1 VNHNLPRRDFLQQSA
16 TLLSALALA
25 KAGAASAT
33 PVPAPA
39 KLPLRRLGRTGI
51 DVSALIFGAG
61 KFFQELPDGQWE
73 PLVQRALDLGI
84 NYFDEASGYHFDKR
98 NAHSETRMGQIL
110 PAHRKSVYVCTKL
123 DQRDPELAKR
133 ELDGCLQRLRMDYVD
148 VLMVHSIT
156 QKETDLGALEK
167 GIYAQLRKW
176 KAQGVARHIG
186 FSTMMTDGPMTG
198 KLIEVLDPDVTLMAI
213 SAAKHGSIAENALPA
228 AKARNT
234 GFIAMKM
241 LRDVVGKGP
250 VSARDLLHYA
260 WALPGVA
267 ALCVGHSSLSQ
278 LEENAKTVRE
288 LARGLAALDRGALE
302 RKLAHLATPETLSW
316 IRPDYADRGTGLG
329 AV

>member
-1 VNHNLPRRDFLQQSA
+1 MYHSLPRRNFIQQSA
-16 TLLSALALA
+16 TLISALALA
-25 KAGAASAT
+25 KAGAAPSS
-33 PVPAPA
+33 PAPVSA
-39 KLPLRRLGRTGI
+39 KLPRRRLGRTGMEI
-51 DVSALIFGAG
+51 SGLVFGAG

-73 PLVQRALDLGI
+73 PLVQRALELGV
-84 NYFDEASGYHFDKR
+84 NYFDEASGYHFNKL
-98 NAHSETRMGQIL
+98 NAHSETRLGQIL

-123 DQRDPELAKR
+123 DQRDSELAKR
-133 ELDGCLQRLRMDYVD
+133 ELEGCLQRLRMDYVD
-148 VLMVHSIT
+148 VLMIHSIT
-156 QKETDLGALEK
+156 QKETDVGALEK

-176 KAQGVARHIG
+176 KATGVARHIG

-250 VSARDLLHYA
+250 ASARELLHYG
-260 WALPGVA
+260 WSHPGVA
-267 ALCVGHSSLSQ
+267 ALCVGHSSLQQ
-278 LEENAKTVRE
+278 LEENAKTVHD
-288 LARGLAALDRGALE
+288 LARGIAALDRGALE

-316 IRPDYADRGTGLG
+316 VRPDYSDRGRDLG
-329 AV
+329 IA

>member
-1 VNHNLPRRDFLQQSA
+1 MNHRLPRRHFIQQSA
-16 TLLSALALA
+16 ALVSAVAFA
-25 KAGAASAT
+25 NFGAAPLAA
-33 PVPAPA
+33 APA
-39 KLPLRRLGRTGI
+39 ADQLPRRRLGRTGME
-51 DVSALIFGAG
+51 VSALIFGAG

-73 PLVQRALDLGI
+73 PLVQRALDLGV
-84 NYFDEASGYHFDKR
+84 NYFDEASGYHFNKL
-98 NAHSETRMGQIL
+98 NAHSETRLGQIL

-133 ELDGCLQRLRMDYVD
+133 ELEGCLQRLRMDYVD
-148 VLMVHSIT
+148 VLMVHSLT

-176 KAQGVARHIG
+176 KEQGVARQIG

-198 KLIEVLDPDVTLMAI
+198 KLIEVLNPDVTLMAI
-213 SAAKHGSIAENALPA
+213 SAAKYGSIAENALPA

-250 VSARDLLHYA
+250 ASARELLHYA
-260 WALPGVA
+260 WSQPGVA
-267 ALCVGHSSLSQ
+267 ALCVGHSSLQQ

-288 LARGLAALDRGALE
+288 LARGITALDRAALE
-302 RKLAHLATPETLSW
+302 RRLAHLANPEVLSW
-316 IRPDYADRGTGLG
+316 ARPDYFDRGSDLG
-329 AV
+329 VA